1 MTRKK
6 KNKILLI
13 LSGLLTLTCAGL
25 VGKIT
30 NDNTGWFDELIKSE
44 EKVED
49 DSIEYRDHG
58 VRVRYVKSGTT
69 SEGYATRTFSY
80 TFTPANTTN
89 KKVTTTLNYIDN
101 SSCADVMKVSV
112 NETEKTITLT
122 CLKAFKK
129 QIVLTV
135 TSVADPSVKGVVSI
149 NYLKKVTNIEA
160 TDNLVHPY
168 GYAFTNSQ
176 HSKNVPL
183 KITYSD
189 YSKDATFN
197 FVASGG
203 SVTINGSDFG
213 SSYHTTL
220 KGLIEEIFL
229 PVIREN
235 ILTLN
240 NNSELPSAG
249 FILQYLEELQT
260 DEGEYIYNHLIAVYD
275 ANESGGQPDQGYDY
289 NSTEVTFTIDNLV
302 VKVNNSQTFNVS
314 GLKFITNLAF
324 NDFSGF
330 STLPTSVDLESSN
343 IDF

>member
-1 MTRKK
+1 MKR
-6 KNKILLI
+6 KNKNILLGVTCGI
-13 LSGLLTLTCAGL
+13 LAVTSLACIGH
-25 VGKIT
+25 IT
-30 NDNTGWFDELIKSE
+30 NNNTGWFDELVKTE
-44 EKVED
+44 EKVDD

-69 SEGYATRTFSY
+69 AEGYATRTFNY

-89 KKVTTTLNYIDN
+89 KKVTTTLKYIDN
-101 SSCADVMKVSV
+101 SSCDDVMTVEV
-112 NETEKTITLT
+112 NAVEQTITLT
-122 CLKAFKK
+122 CLKAFNK

-149 NYLKKVTNIEA
+149 NYVKKVTNIEA

-168 GYAFTNSQ
+168 GYAYTNNQ
-176 HSKNVPL
+176 HSNNVPL

-197 FVASGG
+197 IVASGG
-203 SVTINGSDFG
+203 SVTINGSDYG
-213 SSYHTTL
+213 SSYYETL

-260 DEGEYIYNHLIAVYD
+260 DQGEYIYNHLIEVYD
-275 ANESGGQPDQGYDY
+275 ANQSGEQPDQGYDY

>member
-1 MTRKK
+1 MKR
-6 KNKILLI
+6 KNKNILLGVTCGI
-13 LSGLLTLTCAGL
+13 LAVTSLACIGH
-25 VGKIT
+25 IT
-30 NDNTGWFDELIKSE
+30 NNNTGWFDELLKTE
-44 EKVED
+44 EKVDD
-49 DSIEYRDHG
+49 DSIEYRDQG

-69 SEGYATRTFSY
+69 TEGYATRTFNYS
-80 TFTPANTTN
+80 FTPANTTN

-122 CLKAFKK
+122 CLKAFNK

-149 NYLKKVTNIEA
+149 NYVKKVTNIEA

-168 GYAFTNSQ
+168 GYAYTDSR

-197 FVASGG
+197 IVASGG
-203 SVTINGSDFG
+203 SATITDSGFG
-213 SSYHTTL
+213 SSYNSVL
-220 KGLIEEIFL
+220 EDLIENIYL

-249 FILQYLEELQT
+249 FILQFLEEHR
-260 DEGEYIYNHLIAVYD
+260 DGESTYIFNHIIEVYD
-275 ANESGGQPDQGYDY
+275 ANQSDEQPDQDYDY
-289 NSTEVTFTIDNLV
+289 FSTEVSYTIDNLV

-324 NDFSGF
+324 NDFSGY